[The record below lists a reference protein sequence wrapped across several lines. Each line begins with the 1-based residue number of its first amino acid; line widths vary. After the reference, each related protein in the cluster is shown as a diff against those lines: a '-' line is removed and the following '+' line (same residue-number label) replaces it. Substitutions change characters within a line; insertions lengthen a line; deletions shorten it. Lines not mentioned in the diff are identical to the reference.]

1 MRSKRSFWLFL
12 ACLLLTL
19 GMLPATAWAQQDLS
33 LGLPLSTNDH
43 LGSAVAADGM
53 HALIGAE
60 GDNAN
65 TGLVYYFSASG
76 SDSVTYAHVAP
87 PFVPSDL
94 ESGDHFGSA
103 IDIFGDIA
111 VIAAERDDVDPD
123 LHDGVDAT
131 YADAGSVY
139 VYSFD
144 GTNWQKLVKLT
155 AYDGGVSDRFGNA
168 VGVFND
174 MVIVGSPNHDKG
186 PITGASDRGAA
197 YIYKKPDT
205 GWADILME
213 EDAFKLM
220 ASDGQQFDHFG
231 GAVALSSDFAVVG
244 AYGDDNAGEQSGSV
258 YIFHKSG
265 EEWLQADNFTAPD
278 VTIGDRFGFSVSV
291 DGDHMI
297 VGAPW
302 TGTNDPNVIGIGAAY
317 VYYHNGSDWILETKL
332 SGMSNE
338 TGFGHSV
345 SVDGNYA
352 AVGTED
358 GNAYVYERV
367 ADPGSPT
374 GWTWTQLQVVGPQD
388 GDGSFSAVDVG
399 SFSSNYV
406 FVGGAP
412 NRSGGN
418 GGAFV
423 DGVFIDPT
431 TAPNIAPTIYAIDD
445 RMLRVGSSTTIPLEA
460 DDFETPTADLTFT
473 ADFTSTELAP
483 SDLSLTVT
491 GSELTIDA
499 SAVSGSATVTVTVE
513 DTCERTDVTGC
524 EKTDFTSFNLIVG
537 ELPVISPVADQ
548 IMNQGDTLKVSFTVS
563 FVDSLDSLKVSSSD
577 QDIVTNTSLVPLVE
591 TAGEPTG
598 YSFQINPLQSGQAQ
612 ITIAA
617 TAVDGN
623 VVKEDFALTVNSSPQ
638 IINLPGL
645 REVLAGTTQVI
656 LDFSVWDAE
665 TPTNLIESVSFTNT
679 QGVIDETQTPLEIVE
694 SPDSLYGRQIVV
706 PLDVTA
712 TFGSSATVTVRL
724 EDPDGAVTTGD
735 TIIILAES
743 NSTIITAIETLNG
756 DNIIGQKVVLDEDDP
771 NLQLLLRVG
780 DGDASGIFPSATTGN
795 QSWLPNGNI
804 VFQDCTA
811 VSTNEFE
818 CPFEIVPT
826 AEMTGGSATV
836 NVTARQSDIFSPTE
850 NDVDTKSFVF
860 AFNQR
865 PEISSTTDVIE
876 LQEGGA
882 GTLVEFT
889 ISDDDAEDPG
899 FIKTVQ
905 VLEPSLLDS
914 QAQAAIG
921 ECTDPNN
928 PTGNCWSCTGPAEDT
943 FSCQLNVVPHQDNYG
958 SSAIEIGANDGR
970 IEETFQIPLNVLS
983 VNDAP
988 RIERITFFDEQGNKL
1003 GEVDYFDDLGNPVT
1017 SPSSPPAMAEDQKMT
1032 MQVFIED
1039 IDSTDLSLT
1048 AGLPEGA
1055 SGTLFPQDV
1064 KNISIEGNFPTY
1076 WFSNPE
1082 GETPVSVKIKPA
1094 ANESGTA
1101 QIVLSAEDAAAAIA
1115 ERTLS
1120 ITVTPV
1126 NDPPV
1131 IDPINPLE
1139 MLEDAKDTAVQVDV
1153 TEVEGEQLTVSA
1165 AVDAGNTV
1173 PLTLSFAESLSS
1185 THTFTPLAGET
1196 RTLNLRIVP
1205 GPGESGTATVRLTA
1219 VDALGAEV
1227 EETFN
1232 VTVLEVNDPPFI
1244 KDLSS
1249 PVVID
1254 EDQQTEITFTVGDE
1268 EGDSLSIDYRWGDP
1282 PLDTGALTSTG
1293 ELTHLAG
1300 PDINGKV
1307 RLAITPPPDEWG
1319 EVNISVLVN
1328 DGTNP
1333 DVSDFFLLSV
1343 TPVNDLPTIRPA
1355 LPNDSIPE
1363 DTIHSVTFTVKDAE
1377 TPAASLLVFAEWT
1390 SLDPADMPAGT
1401 FEILGPDENGITELR
1416 TTPPT
1421 NWEGLA
1427 RIDVTVKDAVD
1438 GLPVEDNFELAILGE
1453 NDPPTLTP
1461 QNFEPTETQT
1471 LQEDGSKSLGFMVK
1485 DVDTLADL
1493 VAVSATDSG
1502 TTTDLTLTL
1511 PIDCVVDQLDPYQK
1525 VCTLTIKPGPD
1536 QFGTTNIRI
1545 SARDTA
1551 GAAAAPIEFAVEVQ
1565 GVNDKPTFK
1574 LLNETQPITMTEDR
1588 NKSISFTVEDKETP
1602 DNITVSF
1609 TEWAWQDTGK
1619 VGQPT
1624 FEFAG
1629 TTVRIMTVTPPD
1641 NQYGSGIAV
1650 LSISDGEDTVRTD
1663 LQFNIQ
1669 PVNDKPVLTL
1679 NEADIPTETLE
1690 EDTVSPPISFTV
1702 FDQETPVNQLNV
1714 LVTALWSGNPMPAD
1728 NIDLNCSDGACQF
1741 ELTPLKNQPRQGTAT
1756 VEVTV
1761 TVTDDQN
1768 AKDTEVVE
1776 IEYTA
1781 VNDPPSIKMV
1791 EPVQRITME
1800 EDQPPVKV
1808 AFEVSDSDTNI
1819 SNIAV
1824 SATSSDTTL
1833 IPDPFENLFFDD
1845 STGTIRTLTIDPPL
1859 HMTGAATITVVAE
1872 EIANPD
1878 KRSELTFELRVTEV
1892 PDPPTITQIMI
1903 NNQPRNQLT
1912 INEDE
1917 VYGDAGDDPLTFV
1930 VKDPDTPVEDLL
1942 LSYDWKPVPDDSFSP
1957 TDPGVDGRIQFE
1969 GTGEERTIIIT
1980 PDPNDFGSAEI
1991 ALMVKDSLESTFV
2004 KAPSFSL
2011 KVLPVNDDPIVNL
2024 PIAGSVDPQTGFKT
2038 IYTRE
2043 GRNVT
2048 VKFEARDV
2056 ETPTGN
2062 LTVKAESS
2070 NQDLVSFE
2078 DVQVL
2083 DLTPNEA
2090 NLNFKVTVKPGTI
2103 GEQNFT
2109 NISIFAQDDG
2119 VPQKSASAS
2128 FTLRVASTDIEPR
2141 ISSIAD
2147 QSINE
2152 DGSGKVRFWVC
2163 DPKQGIADLNISVVS
2178 SDTTLI
2184 PNNALKLTRLDGPS
2198 GTCEELGPEISN
2210 THELSITPV
2219 PDASGEAIVQV
2230 AVDNGQLAAVRDFNV
2245 AVIEINDMPT
2255 ISEIRNVS
2263 GFVGETLHVPFTVDD
2278 LETAPSSLTVT
2289 PHSSNTNFVPN
2300 PPDPGQRL
2308 VVQKGQEGERTLVVK
2323 PIAIPSSTE
2332 ITLTVKD
2339 ENGGTAEEIF
2349 TLSSQGIQP
2358 GDVNADGSIDL
2369 MDTIVALK
2377 VLAGIGGDELINV
2390 FTDADIND
2398 DGQIGFAEALNALR
2412 KAATTP

>member
-1 MRSKRSFWLFL
+1 
-12 ACLLLTL
+12 
-19 GMLPATAWAQQDLS
+19 MLPASAWAQQDLA
-33 LGLPLSTNDH
+33 LGLSLSTNDH
-43 LGSAVAADGM
+43 FGSAAAADGM

-76 SDSVTYAHVAP
+76 SDPVTYTHVAP

-94 ESGDHFGSA
+94 ESGDHFGNA
-103 IDIFGDIA
+103 IDIFGNIA

-144 GTNWQKLVKLT
+144 GTTWQKLVKLT
-155 AYDGGVSDRFGNA
+155 AYDGGISDQFGNA

-186 PITGASDRGAA
+186 PTTGASDRGGA

-205 GWADILME
+205 GWGDILME

-265 EEWLQADNFTAPD
+265 EEWLQTDNFTAPD

-297 VGAPW
+297 IGAPW

-317 VYYHNGSDWILETKL
+317 VYTYNGSDWILETKL

-367 ADPGSPT
+367 ADSGSST
-374 GWTWTQLQVVGPQD
+374 GWTWTQLQAINPPD
-388 GDGSFSAVDVG
+388 GDGSFSSVDVG

-412 NRSGGN
+412 DRSGGS

-431 TAPNIAPTIYAIDD
+431 TAPNIAPTLYAIDD
-445 RMLRVGSSTTIPLEA
+445 RMLRVGSSTTIDLEA
-460 DDFETPTADLTFT
+460 DDFETPAADLTFT

-483 SDLSLTVT
+483 SDLTLTVT
-491 GSELTIDA
+491 GSQLTIDA

-524 EKTDFTSFNLIVG
+524 EKTDSTSFNLIVG

-548 IMNQGDTLKVSFTVS
+548 SMNQGDTRTVPFTVS
-563 FVDSLDSLKVSSSD
+563 FVDSLDSLKITSSD
-577 QDIVTNTSLVPLVE
+577 QDVVTSTSLVPVVT

-598 YSFQINPLQSGQAQ
+598 YSFQISPLQSGQAQ

-623 VVKEDFALTVNSSPQ
+623 VVTEDFALTVNSSPQ
-638 IINLPGL
+638 IISLPGS
-645 REVLAGTTQVI
+645 REVLAGTTQVV

-665 TPTNLIESVSFTNT
+665 TPTNLTESASFTNT
-679 QGVIDETQTPLEIVE
+679 EGVIDETLTPLQIVE
-694 SPDSLYGRQIVV
+694 SQDSLYGRQIVV
-706 PLDVTA
+706 PLNDTA
-712 TFGSSATVTVRL
+712 AAGTSATVTVRL
-724 EDPDGAVTTGD
+724 EDPDGAVTTGS
-735 TIIILAES
+735 TIISLANS
-743 NSTIITAIETLNG
+743 NSTTITAIETLNG
-756 DNIIGQKVVLDEDDP
+756 ENKLGLEVVLDEGDP
-771 NLQLLLRVG
+771 NLQMVLKVG
-780 DGDASGIFPSATTGN
+780 DADAPGIFASATTGN
-795 QSWLPNGNI
+795 QSWLPNTNI
-804 VFQDCTA
+804 VFRDCSV
-811 VSTNEFE
+811 VSANEFE

-826 AEMTGGSATV
+826 AEMTGGSTQV
-836 NVTARQSDIFSPTE
+836 NVTARQSDILSPTAS
-850 NDVDTKSFVF
+850 DVDTKSFVF

-865 PEISSTTDVIE
+865 PEITSTADAIE

-889 ISDDDAEDPG
+889 ISDDDVDNLD
-899 FIKTVQ
+899 FVKTVQ
-905 VLEPSLLDS
+905 VLDPDLLDS
-914 QAQAAIG
+914 QAQNAIG

-928 PTGNCWSCTGPAEDT
+928 PTGNCWSCTGPSEDT
-943 FSCQLNVVPHQDNYG
+943 FSCQLNVVPHRDNYG

-970 IEETFQIPLNVLS
+970 VEETFQIPLNVLS

-988 RIERITFFDEQGNKL
+988 RIERITFFDEQGNQL
-1003 GEVDYFDDLGNPVT
+1003 AEVDYYDDLGNPNTNPGTVPDM
-1017 SPSSPPAMAEDQKMT
+1017 SEDESME
-1032 MQVFIED
+1032 MIVYVND
-1039 IDSTDLSLT
+1039 IDSTDLSLS

-1055 SGTLFPQDV
+1055 AGTLFAEDV
-1064 KNISIEGNFPTY
+1064 QNISIEGNFPTY
-1076 WFSNPE
+1076 WFTNPQ
-1082 GETPVSVKIKPA
+1082 GEETAVSVVLTPM
-1094 ANESGTA
+1094 ANEYGTA
-1101 QIVLSAEDAAAAIA
+1101 QIQLTAEDVAGEIS

-1120 ITVTPV
+1120 IEVTSV

-1131 IDPINPLE
+1131 IDPIGPME
-1139 MLEDAKDTAVQVDV
+1139 ILEDAQDTVVPV
-1153 TEVEGEQLTVSA
+1153 NITEVEGEELTVTAS
-1165 AVDAGNTV
+1165 VDAGNTV
-1173 PLTLSFAESLSS
+1173 PLTLTFAESLDA
-1185 THTFTPLAGET
+1185 THTFTPVAEET
-1196 RTLNLRIVP
+1196 KTLNLKIVP
-1205 GPGESGTATVRLTA
+1205 GAGASGNATVRLVA
-1219 VDALGAEV
+1219 VDALGEEAV
-1227 EETFN
+1227 ETFN
-1232 VTVLEVNDPPFI
+1232 VTVLEVNDPPYI
-1244 KDLSS
+1244 NDLPSQ
-1249 PVVID
+1249 VVIE
-1254 EDQQTEITFTVGDE
+1254 EDQQEEIIFTVGDE
-1268 EGDSLSIDYRWGDP
+1268 EGDTLSLEYRWGEP
-1282 PLDTGALTSTG
+1282 PLDTGELTTPG

-1307 RLAITPPPDEWG
+1307 RLAITPPPDESG
-1319 EVNISVLVN
+1319 EVNIRVLVN

-1333 DVSDFFLLSV
+1333 DVQDHFLLSV
-1343 TPVNDLPTIRPA
+1343 TPVNDLPEINPA
-1355 LPNDSIPE
+1355 LSDVSINEEETDSK
-1363 DTIHSVTFTVKDAE
+1363 VFTVSDPE
-1377 TPAASLLVFAEWT
+1377 TPETSLIVTAEWT
-1390 SLDPADMPAGT
+1390 SIDPADMPAGT
-1401 FEILGPDENGITELR
+1401 FDIIGPDENGITELR

-1427 RIDVTVKDAVD
+1427 QITVTVKDAVD
-1438 GLPVEDNFELAILGE
+1438 GLPVEDDFQLTIIGE
-1453 NDPPTLTP
+1453 NDPPILTP
-1461 QNFEPTETQT
+1461 RNFDPAETQIV
-1471 LQEDGSKSLGFMVK
+1471 QEDGSKALEFLVE
-1485 DVDTLADL
+1485 DADTLASL
-1493 VAVSATDSG
+1493 VSVTATDAG
-1502 TTTDLTLTL
+1502 TNQDLTLTL
-1511 PIDCVVDQLDPYQK
+1511 PVDCAVDQLDPYQK
-1525 VCTLTIKPGPD
+1525 VCTLTIKPGAD
-1536 QFGTTNIRI
+1536 QSGSTTLRI
-1545 SARDTA
+1545 EAKDTA
-1551 GAAAAPIEFAVEVQ
+1551 GAAATPIEFAVEVEE
-1565 GVNDKPTFK
+1565 VNDKPTFK
-1574 LLNETQPITMTEDR
+1574 LLNETEPIQMTEDMD
-1588 NKSISFTVEDKETP
+1588 KSISFTVQDKETP
-1602 DNITVSF
+1602 ENITVSF
-1609 TEWAWQDTGK
+1609 SDWAWQDTGK
-1619 VGQPT
+1619 VGEPR

-1629 TTVRIMTVTPPD
+1629 TTVRIMTVYPPD
-1641 NQYGSGIAV
+1641 DQFGSGIAV
-1650 LSISDGEDTVRTD
+1650 LSISDGEDTVQTD
-1663 LQFNIQ
+1663 LQFDIA
-1669 PVNDKPVLTL
+1669 PDNDEPILIV
-1679 NEADIPTETLE
+1679 NEADIPTTPIE
-1690 EDTVSPPISFTV
+1690 EDTDTPPITFTV
-1702 FDQETPVNQLNV
+1702 SDQETAPEDLNV
-1714 LVTALWSGNPMPAD
+1714 LVTATWSGSPMPAE
-1728 NIDLNCSDGACQF
+1728 NIDVDCNDGDCQF
-1741 ELTPLKNQPRQGTAT
+1741 VLTPLNNQPQQGSVT
-1756 VEVTV
+1756 VEVTIS
-1761 TVTDDQN
+1761 VTDDEN
-1768 AKDTEVVE
+1768 ATDSDTVE
-1776 IEYTA
+1776 FEYVA
-1781 VNDPPSIKMV
+1781 VNDAPTIEMV

-1800 EDQPPVKV
+1800 EDAAPVQKE
-1808 AFEVSDSDTNI
+1808 FRVSDPDTNI

-1824 SATSSDTTL
+1824 SATSSDTNL

-1878 KRSELTFELRVTEV
+1878 KRSELTFELRVTEI
-1892 PDPPTITQIMI
+1892 PDQPTITQITI

-1917 VYGDAGDDPLTFV
+1917 VYGDAGDDPITFEV
-1930 VKDPDTPVEDLL
+1930 RDPDTPVEDLL
-1942 LSYDWKPVPDDSFSP
+1942 LSYDWEPVRDESFSP
-1957 TDPGVDGRIQFE
+1957 TDPGVDGRIRFE
-1969 GTGEERTIIIT
+1969 GTGEERTITIV
-1980 PDPNDFGSAEI
+1980 PEPNDFGSAEI
-1991 ALMVKDSLESTFV
+1991 TLMVKDSLESTFV
-2004 KAPSFSL
+2004 EAPSFML
-2011 KVLPVNDDPIVNL
+2011 KVLPVNDEPIVNL
-2024 PIAGSVDPQTGFKT
+2024 PIAGSIDPVTGYKT

-2048 VKFEARDV
+2048 VKFEADDV
-2056 ETPTGN
+2056 ETPPSN

-2090 NLNFKVTVKPGTI
+2090 NLNYKVVVQPGTI
-2103 GEQNFT
+2103 GEQNYT

-2119 VPQKSASAS
+2119 VPQKSASAT
-2128 FTLRVASTDIEPR
+2128 FTLRVASTDIQPR

-2147 QSINE
+2147 QQINE
-2152 DGSGKVRFWVC
+2152 DGSGTVRFWVC
-2163 DPKQGIADLNISVVS
+2163 DPKTALDDLNISAVS

-2184 PNNALKLTRLDGPS
+2184 PNNSLKLTRLDGPS
-2198 GTCEELGPEISN
+2198 GTCEELGPEIN
-2210 THELSITPV
+2210 NNYELSITPV
-2219 PDASGEAIVQV
+2219 PDASGEAVVQV
-2230 AVDNGQLAAVRDFNV
+2230 AVDNGQLAAVREFTVN
-2245 AVIEINDMPT
+2245 VIEINDLPT
-2255 ISEIRNVS
+2255 ISDIRNIS
-2263 GFVGETLHVPFTVDD
+2263 GFVGETLYVPFTVDD

-2300 PPDPGQRL
+2300 PPDPAQRL

-2358 GDVNADGSIDL
+2358 GDVNADGSINL
-2369 MDTIVALK
+2369 TDTIVALQ
-2377 VLAGIGGDELINV
+2377 VLAGIGSEELINV

-2398 DGQIGFAEALNALR
+2398 DGQIGFAEAFNALR
-2412 KAATTP
+2412 KAATPQ